1 MNKTY
6 LNSLFCAILI
16 LFLFLSPVRS
26 QTATPEKIDVGVLRC
41 CPPQYITDENGK
53 PAGFAIDLME
63 SVGNAAG
70 LQLNY
75 KVYDNWPQLIAAARA
90 GEIKVVPN
98 VDIPDGEGQEVFD
111 FSSPYEKFAIRI
123 FISAKTPD
131 IDALDDLLERKAG
144 VVSTS
149 KARYFM
155 EKRGGVNLVI
165 YSTIQEALVALLSGQ
180 TDAFISPEAPVVQLL
195 RNSNIEDHIK
205 AVGPPVL
212 EISRGLGVIKDHRE
226 LLLKLDAALA
236 DFVNKPLYGFIYTK
250 WYGKP
255 KPFWNAQR
263 VMLGMTI
270 LFITAVFLLLLC
282 RYMFIRRLNNLLQKA
297 SAECARVHG
306 ELEKTHT
313 ELEER
318 VTQRTLE
325 LEKIRNSME
334 KSQQVA
340 KFGNWDWDIIAGTI
354 WWSDGIYHILAFKP
368 HEFQPTY
375 EEFLQKVHPDDLD
388 FVKESVKNALAG
400 KDSYSLEHRIV
411 LEDGSVRTIH
421 EEAEIVRDGAGKP
434 LRMVGIMQDITEK
447 KSTEATLKLNEERLK
462 TLFQLSQMDDASKH
476 TLATYALESAVKM
489 TGSKGGYLHFYDE
502 DSQTVIIHL
511 WSSDVLKICKTKG
524 QHQYQVETA
533 GVWADCIRQR
543 RAVIHNNECNTPS
556 QEGYPAG
563 HFPIGRHMVVPV
575 IVDNRIVVIAGV
587 GNKETPYD
595 ESDMQQLTLLMNEA
609 WGIIHKK
616 EIKAEKTELANLL
629 RQSQKM
635 EAIGTLAGGIAHDF
649 NNILTPILGYA
660 DMVRDELPPDT
671 PQAEN
676 LTHVIRAAKRAKE
689 LVQQILAFSRQTEE
703 DRKPVQIQLVVKE
716 ALKLLR
722 ASIPSTIQIKK
733 HLDPNCGLVLADAS
747 QIHQIVMNLC
757 TNAYHA
763 MLKTDGILTVS
774 LGNIIIPANDPLVL
788 DMQLSPGNY
797 VKLEISDTG
806 MGMDQTTIDKI
817 FDPYFTTK
825 KKGEGTGLGLSVVHG
840 IVKSMAGRITT
851 RSEVGKGTTFN
862 IYLPR
867 VTHAVMYD
875 KKVLKPIPRGS
886 EKIMTVDDEETI
898 ALMEKQMLESLG
910 YTVTVMQNS
919 MDALREFSDHP
930 EKYDLVITD
939 MAMPIMNGDELA
951 LRIMALRP
959 ELPIILCTGFSE
971 IIDEPRA
978 KAIGICEF
986 VMKPI
991 IKRNLAEVVRRALDY
1006 GQSRPPES

>member
-1 MNKTY
+1 MNNTY
-6 LNSLFCAILI
+6 RHSLFCTI
-16 LFLFLSPVRS
+16 LFFFLFSLPV
-26 QTATPEKIDVGVLRC
+26 QAQADTPRKIDVGVLKC
-41 CPPQYITDENGK
+41 CPPQYLTDENGK
-53 PAGFAIDLME
+53 PAGFAIDLMD
-63 SVGNAAG
+63 SLGSATG
-70 LQLNY
+70 LPLNY
-75 KVYDNWPQLIAAARA
+75 KAYDDWPRLLEAAGR
-90 GEIKVVPN
+90 GEVQVVPN
-98 VDIPDGEGQEVFD
+98 LDIPDQGKEIFD
-111 FSSPYEKFAIRI
+111 FSSPYETIAIRI
-123 FISAKTPD
+123 FVSAKTTG
-131 IDALDDLLERKAG
+131 INGLDDLINKKVG
-144 VVSTS
+144 VVSTCR
-149 KARYFM
+149 ARYFM
-155 EKRGGVNLVI
+155 EKQEGVNLVI
-165 YSTIQEALVALLSGQ
+165 HPTMQEALVSLLSGQ
-180 TDAFISPEAPVVQLL
+180 TDAFVNPEGPVVQML
-195 RNSNIEDHIK
+195 RNSNIEDHVT
-205 AVGPPVL
+205 AVDPPVL
-212 EISRGLGVIKDHRE
+212 MVTRGLGVIKGHRE

-236 DFVNKPLYGFIYTK
+236 DFVNDPLYGFIHTK

-255 KPFWNAQR
+255 KPFWNSQR
-263 VMLGMTI
+263 VMVVMTV
-270 LFITAVFLLLLC
+270 LFVTAVFLLLLC

-297 SAECARVHG
+297 SAECVRVHE
-306 ELEKTHT
+306 ELERTHS

-318 VTQRTLE
+318 VAQRTVE

-354 WWSDGIYHILAFKP
+354 WWSDGIYYILGVEP
-368 HEFQPTY
+368 HKFQPDY
-375 EEFLQKVHPDDLD
+375 EEFLKRVHPEDLD
-388 FVKESVKNALAG
+388 FVRGSMKNALEG

-411 LEDGSVRTIH
+411 LGDGSVRTIH
-421 EEAEIVRDGAGKP
+421 EEAEIVRNGSGKP

-462 TLFQLSQMDDASKH
+462 TLFQLSQMDDASKNA
-476 TLATYALESAVKM
+476 LANYALESAVKM

-502 DSQTVIIHL
+502 DSQTIIIHM
-511 WSSDVLKICKTKG
+511 WSSDVLKICTTRG
-524 QHQYQVETA
+524 EHQYQIESS

-543 RAVIHNNECNTPS
+543 RAVIHNNDCNTPS
-556 QEGYPAG
+556 PEGYPAG
-563 HFPIGRHMVVPV
+563 HFPVGRHMVVPV

-616 EIKAEKTELANLL
+616 EIKAEKAELANLL

-660 DMVRDELPPDT
+660 DMVRDELPLDT

-676 LTHVIRAAKRAKE
+676 LNHVIRAAKRAKE

-703 DRKPVQIQLVVKE
+703 ERKPVQIHLVVKE

-722 ASIPSTIQIKK
+722 ASIPSTIQIHKDI
-733 HLDPNCGLVLADAS
+733 DPNCGLVLADAS

-763 MLKTDGILTVS
+763 MLKTDGILKVS
-774 LGNIIIPANDPLVL
+774 LGNINIAANDPRVL

-797 VKLEISDTG
+797 VNLEVSDTG
-806 MGMDQTTIDKI
+806 IGMDQTTMDKI

-840 IVKSMAGRITT
+840 IVKGMGGRITT

-867 VTHAVMYD
+867 ITHAAIYD
-875 KKVLKPIPRGS
+875 KKAQKPIPRGS
-886 EKIMTVDDEETI
+886 EKIMVVDDEETI

-910 YTVTVMQNS
+910 YTVTVMQHS

-939 MAMPIMNGDELA
+939 MAMPVMNGDELA

-959 ELPIILCTGFSE
+959 DLPVVLCTGFSE

-978 KAIGICEF
+978 KSIGIREF

-991 IKRNLAEVVRRALDY
+991 IKRNLGEIVRSALDHGERR
-1006 GQSRPPES
+1006 GQQS